1 MQQKLTTKGLETN
14 TNYHELT
21 ENFQSTNVITSDIYR
36 LQGEFE
42 EFISGKRKGKSVDA
56 VIYDQFGSA
65 DDIARY
71 VNGSR
76 KEILE
81 SYGFYKDAYPDRS
94 LGLVCKA
101 YYEQL
106 LCKNQSLKS
115 WASV

>member
-1 MQQKLTTKGLETN
+1 MTTKGLETN

-21 ENFQSTNVITSDIYR
+21 ETFQSANVITSDIYR

-42 EFISGKRKGKSVDA
+42 EFISGKRKGKSIDA

-65 DDIARY
+65 DGIARY

-81 SYGFYKDAYPDRS
+81 SYGFYKDAYPDKS

-101 YYEQL
+101 YYER
-106 LCKNQSLKS
+106 LK
-115 WASV
+115 AKDHARTNH